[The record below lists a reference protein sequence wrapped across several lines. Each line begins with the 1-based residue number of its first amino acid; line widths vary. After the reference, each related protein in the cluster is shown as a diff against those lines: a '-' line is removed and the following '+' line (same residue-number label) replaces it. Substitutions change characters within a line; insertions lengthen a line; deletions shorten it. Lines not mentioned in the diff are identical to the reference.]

1 MDPYEPSFWEVLSL
15 SILPSLISALGVF
28 AGVFFA
34 ILLSGRRLIS
44 RLKPGDGGSGALE
57 IVRERYARGELS
69 RQECEQRR
77 AVLEEQ
83 AAPSKLPASSG
94 TAPRAPRTR
103 GACARL
109 SVASHGAACRS
120 GRGLCRFR

>member
-1 MDPYEPSFWEVLSL
+1 VDPYEPSFWEVLSFSVMPAL
-15 SILPSLISALGVF
+15 VSALGVF

-44 RLKPGDGGSGALE
+44 RLKPGAEGSGALE

-69 RQECEQRR
+69 RQECEQMR

-83 AAPSKLPASSG
+83 AAPSNLPVSSG

-103 GACARL
+103 GACARR
-109 SVASHGAACRS
+109 SVASRGAACRS
-120 GRGLCRFR
+120 GRGLCTFR